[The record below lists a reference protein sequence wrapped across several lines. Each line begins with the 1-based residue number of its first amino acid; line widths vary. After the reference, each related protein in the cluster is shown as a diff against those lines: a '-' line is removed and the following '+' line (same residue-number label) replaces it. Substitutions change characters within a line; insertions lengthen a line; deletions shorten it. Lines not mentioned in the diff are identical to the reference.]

1 MLGRRAVSEFDID
14 SFCPPFT
21 HTEIALK
28 LIESSAGRSFLVR
41 NLSDFEGLDHADIVN
56 RLIEKG
62 DGELVAEHLSNFKGV
77 DHVDIAH
84 RLIEEGDGWSVA
96 ECLFNFKDVD
106 HVDIARRL
114 IETGRGEYVA
124 RKLFNFEGLDAD
136 IAHRLIEE
144 GYGESVA
151 ELLSS
156 FEGLDHADIAHWLIE
171 TGRGDLVAYHSFLSK
186 FEGLGVDIA
195 HWLIE
200 TGHGKS
206 VPRHL
211 SSFEGSGHADIAR
224 RLIEEGYGESVVGH
238 LSSFEGS
245 DHADIARRLI
255 EKGDGWRVAKHLP
268 DFKGVDHADIARRI
282 IEKGHGDSVAEYLH
296 NFKGVDHVDM
306 AHRLIEKGSGRFV
319 AVYLI
324 NFKGVD
330 HADIARR
337 LIEKG
342 DGDLV
347 AELLSS
353 FEGLDHADIAHWLI
367 KEGHGESVVWYLPDF
382 KGVDHV
388 DVARWLIEKGDG
400 WLVAEYL
407 SRFKDVDH
415 TEVVDD
421 LIKHD
426 QKWVVVWY
434 AKELGASVQATED
447 ECRESFRKVKEVKE
461 IDETIADS
469 FKRAADLFG
478 YKKMFRY
485 KEREGLSFHDATYE
499 LDGVC
504 DLCELSGLDAN
515 TFYANI
521 LDQVRQDTQEY
532 EEGTAHHSLNAIVTS
547 LNTNIPDVIEEAEKH
562 SDIERLQ
569 ELAET
574 LKRPEDVF
582 ASWSNLK
589 RYRDLSRLLDEAEIL
604 DELKEL
610 KKEGKDDLYRYIQ
623 TLAFHPDSKVNM
635 QAVLQ
640 FWRNP
645 EDFLNAHDMHT
656 PDKVQNRKKPSN
668 YTDIPNLDLTAENLR
683 DALVGGVLDRITM
696 FPPMEIRYSI
706 PEGEETILPTRDAL
720 RQAVGIRSKGV
731 QGTAKNATKLFS
743 EVNKMLKRHKT
754 YQESRVNINKYLDG
768 EDIPEDLERQVTELL
783 YDEKIGIQKPKQKTR
798 EYVARITSK
807 SDPEGALAGD
817 DTANCMPYGS
827 GKNTVYTFNPNTA
840 QFIIRAV
847 RKDGTERTVA
857 QSVLTKDSDVRKS
870 VPDIINEL
878 QSEKKMDDVLPED
891 VLTEQD
897 AHLACDNIEVAPS
910 YAGGEHENAF
920 LHIYRDFF
928 KKYTQKEKGF
938 RTDKI
943 IIGTSFADALTNLP
957 KEENTYVPQAP
968 VGYSDKTG
976 TEVYALDLG
985 TEHTETEEKKAGI
998 SPLTFEDSLKV
1009 GWLEGKAYGDNVSL
1023 IESLFNLENAL
1034 IAKDINN
1041 EMKNRPNLST
1051 KYTDSTGRVRGYLLA
1066 YEGAFDDEDKPCI
1079 YISDLASDRESTLTG
1094 GRLIKEFVK
1103 QYKEHY
1109 LDKNNPLPIYAQARE
1124 TTTYRIIKK
1133 QIDNLAKQTGT
1144 EFELI
1149 ELPTYE
1155 QGDDTMHPIVI
1166 QVKGD

>member
-1 MLGRRAVSEFDID
+1 MLDRRAFDEFDID

-21 HTEIALK
+21 HTELALK
-28 LIESSAGRSFLVR
+28 LIESSGVGISFLVE
-41 NLSDFEGLDHADIVN
+41 NLSD
-56 RLIEKG
+56 
-62 DGELVAEHLSNFKGV
+62 
-77 DHVDIAH
+77 
-84 RLIEEGDGWSVA
+84 
-96 ECLFNFKDVD
+96 
-106 HVDIARRL
+106 
-114 IETGRGEYVA
+114 
-124 RKLFNFEGLDAD
+124 FEGLDAD

-144 GYGESVA
+144 GNGESVA
-151 ELLSS
+151 E
-156 FEGLDHADIAHWLIE
+156 
-171 TGRGDLVAYHSFLSK
+171 
-186 FEGLGVDIA
+186 
-195 HWLIE
+195 
-200 TGHGKS
+200 
-206 VPRHL
+206 
-211 SSFEGSGHADIAR
+211 
-224 RLIEEGYGESVVGH
+224 
-238 LSSFEGS
+238 
-245 DHADIARRLI
+245 
-255 EKGDGWRVAKHLP
+255 HLP
-268 DFKGVDHADIARRI
+268 NFKGVDHADLAHRI
-282 IEKGHGDSVAEYLH
+282 IKEGYGESVAEYLA
-296 NFKGVDHVDM
+296 NFEGVDHADI
-306 AHRLIEKGSGRFV
+306 ANRLIKEGCGESV
-319 AVYLI
+319 AQYLS

-342 DGDLV
+342 DGWSVVEHL
-347 AELLSS
+347 AN
-353 FEGLDHADIAHWLI
+353 FKGADHADIAHRLIEKGDGYLVINHLHDFKGVDHADIAYRLIESPETLKFLLVENLSNFEGLDHTDIAHRLIEGGDGWLVAEYLSKFKGADHADI
-367 KEGHGESVVWYLPDF
+367 ARRLIEKGFGEPVARYLSNFEGLDHVDIANRLIEEGYGRFVAMYLYKFKGVDHVDIARRLIEKGHGESVARHLSNFEGLDHVDIAHRLIEKGDGESVAEYLPDF

-388 DVARWLIEKGDG
+388 DIAHQLIEKGDG

-407 SRFKDVDH
+407 HNFEGVDH
-415 TEVVDD
+415 AETADN

-426 QKWVVVWY
+426 QKWIVVWY
-434 AKELGASVQATED
+434 AERLGAHAQVTED
-447 ECRESFRKVKEVKE
+447 EYRESFRK
-461 IDETIADS
+461 IRETRPGLVESTADN
-469 FKRAADLFG
+469 FERAADLFG
-478 YKKMFRY
+478 YRKMFRY

-499 LDGVC
+499 LDGIC
-504 DLCELSGLDAN
+504 DLCDLSGLDAN

-547 LNTNIPDVIEEAEKH
+547 LNTNIPDVIEEAKKH
-562 SDIERLQ
+562 SDIGRLQ

-610 KKEGKDDLYRYIQ
+610 KKEGKDDLSRYIE

-645 EDFLNAHDMHT
+645 EDFLDAYDVHT
-656 PDKVQNRKKPSN
+656 PDEVQNRKKPSN

-683 DALVGGVLDRITM
+683 DALVGGVLDRIAI

-976 TEVYALDLG
+976 TEVYALDLK
-985 TEHTETEEKKAGI
+985 TEHTETEKKKTGI
-998 SPLTFEDSLKV
+998 SPLTYEDSLIV
-1009 GWLEGKAYGDNVSL
+1009 AWLESKAYRDNVNL
-1023 IESLFNLENAL
+1023 IESLFNMENAL

-1094 GRLIKEFVK
+1094 GRLIKEFAK

-1155 QGDDTMHPIVI
+1155 QGDDTMHPVVI
-1166 QVKGD
+1166 QPKG